1 MLPDAGEIEI
11 TSIASVLYEAP
22 FVLLSHRVR
31 DGEPPRWCYAN
42 KAALALFET
51 EWDAFIGELSSECA
65 PPTDESQDER
75 NAYLAKA
82 MEDGSVEGIEAV
94 RVSAKGTRFTIKD
107 VTLWNVGPGGEDAA
121 ITGQAACFAAWEY
134 EDGTE
139 GNVGTLFGEGEG
151 EGEGEGKGEGK
162 GDGEG
167 GGGDPPATPAE
178 PGSGG
183 AVATAA
189 ASEPGE

>member
-1 MLPDAGEIEI
+1 M
-11 TSIASVLYEAP
+11 LYEAP

-51 EWDAFIGELSSECA
+51 EWDAFIGELSSTCA

-94 RVSAKGTRFTIKD
+94 RAFYRDNELAKR
-107 VTLWNVGPGGEDAA
+107 LE
-121 ITGQAACFAAWEY
+121 ITGNACVAGREAAVPMRAIVAQGGQLLELDVIDVAAVNEAGKLTRLRAFFDL
-134 EDGTE
+134 DGARPLE
-139 GNVGTLFGEGEG
+139 Q
-151 EGEGEGKGEGK
+151 
-162 GDGEG
+162 
-167 GGGDPPATPAE
+167 P
-178 PGSGG
+178 
-183 AVATAA
+183 
-189 ASEPGE
+189 